1 MYNEYSIIMTTYPTK
16 EKAKQIAGLLVKKRL
31 AACVQ
36 MIPAES
42 VFIWDGELN
51 ESSETLLLIKS
62 KPAMF
67 DDVKALIKGE
77 HTYEVPEIVQI
88 SITDGLPEY
97 LKWIDENVSRETMLT
112 S

>member
-1 MYNEYSIIMTTYPTK
+1 MDNEYSIIMTTYPTK
-16 EKAKQIAGLLVKKRL
+16 EKAKQIAGLLVNKRL

-42 VFIWDGELN
+42 LFIWDGEMN

-67 DDVKALIKGE
+67 DDIKALIKGE
-77 HTYEVPEIVQI
+77 HTYEVPEIIQI
-88 SITDGLPEY
+88 PITDGLPEY
-97 LKWIDENVSRETMLT
+97 LKWIDDSVSRETLI
-112 S
+112 SY